1 MRSISLPVRMD
12 STVVKEKYTRAREVI
27 FLEGLKLAPETA
39 VEQNVILVSGLH
51 KPRAKQWVT
60 NSETSLNIKGS

>member
-51 KPRAKQWVT
+51 TPRAKQ
-60 NSETSLNIKGS
+60 